1 VVRVTSTSTSSSR
14 IALNLYTYAMLWYGM
29 YGLYVWYAMVCSTRC
44 QIYSWLRNPC
54 DAMRCGAVRYSDE
67 ILYRAM
73 PCHAMQMPTIRPTH
87 LRTSRQASPVFFVC
101 VKPSGYMHSSCFGV
115 WRMAVCLSACEMGV
129 LVSCGVRIGIISRH
143 YRHIINIKKIIG
155 IKLLLVLSV

>member
-1 VVRVTSTSTSSSR
+1 MVWYVWFVC
-14 IALNLYTYAMLWYGM
+14 MVCYGM
-29 YGLYVWYAMVCSTRC
+29 LNSVSNLLVAAKPMR
-44 QIYSWLRNPC
+44 C

-115 WRMAVCLSACEMGV
+115 WRMAGCPRARWAFWCREEFVLALLVVTIGILSILKRL
-129 LVSCGVRIGIISRH
+129 LVSN
-143 YRHIINIKKIIG
+143 YY
-155 IKLLLVLSV
+155 